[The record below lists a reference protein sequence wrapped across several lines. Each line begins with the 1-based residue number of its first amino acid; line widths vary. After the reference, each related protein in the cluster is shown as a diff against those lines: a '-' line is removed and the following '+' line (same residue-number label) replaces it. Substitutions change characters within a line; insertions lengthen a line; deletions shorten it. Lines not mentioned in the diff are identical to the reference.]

1 MRIWFR
7 SEEWIPPV
15 MYYYSK
21 FKENRLEEFLK
32 LLEFKFAGDWICGI
46 TPTLRLDAMNEILK
60 VIESIYTRT
69 KDDFIKRNFKKIEA
83 PYKVTTFDN
92 SGKVIDSL
100 RVKY

>member
-1 MRIWFR
+1 
-7 SEEWIPPV
+7 
-15 MYYYSK
+15 
-21 FKENRLEEFLK
+21 
-32 LLEFKFAGDWICGI
+32 
-46 TPTLRLDAMNEILK
+46 MNEILK

-100 RVKY
+100 KVKY